1 MLFENKKYYG
11 QKNKYLMEIYKDL
24 KSVENQKFEKLLN
37 SQLSKNKIEEG
48 KIIDGKIT
56 KITEKFVFIF
66 IPGLKSEPIIDIN
79 ELKMIGMQDSIE
91 IGSNIPVL
99 LEKIEDK
106 NGEVVAS
113 AMKAQKIKGWYK
125 LEQAYEN
132 NESIIGKITSKC
144 KGGVIVEH
152 ISTGSLMFCPGS
164 QISDKP
170 LKNIDHLIGVEQ
182 KFAIIKLDKIRGN
195 ACVSRRQIVSSS
207 KREDKAKI
215 IEKFKVGDIIKD
227 AVVKG
232 YSSFGCFFEVNNEI
246 DVLVHLQEI
255 SYSRVNHPDE
265 IFNIGEK
272 HSLKVIS
279 IDKEKLQ
286 IGCSIKQL
294 SPDPFEHISNYEI
307 GKQYKVK
314 VDKITDYGCFCSLE
328 PGLSTLLHSS
338 EMSWTKRN
346 IVPKKL
352 FKVGDMID
360 CVITEIDKEKRR
372 IAISHKLTLENPYQA
387 FSNKYP
393 EGSEVEGIVSASNEY
408 ALYVKLDNFDIDGF
422 LHANDLSYLNKPEEE
437 LKKFKKGDKIKVKV
451 LEIKKE
457 EQKIRVGL
465 KQLLKDPFEWFQNK
479 KVNDIVTV
487 QVISTDSKGI
497 IVKPE
502 SCDLEFLIK
511 KTNIAVNASDA
522 RPSRFV
528 GGERID
534 AAISEL
540 NMDKR
545 KVSLSIKLLEELQ
558 NQEAVSK
565 FSSPLSGKNL
575 PFSSLSKKLD
585 DKKNKDDE

>member
-1 MLFENKKYYG
+1 
-11 QKNKYLMEIYKDL
+11 MEIYKDINTPI
-24 KSVENQKFEKLLN
+24 KQEFEKLLN

-48 KIIDGKIT
+48 KIIDGKVT
-56 KITEKFVFIF
+56 KITDKFVFIF
-66 IPGLKSEPIIDIN
+66 IPGLKSEPIVDIN
-79 ELKMIGMQDSIE
+79 ELKMIGLKDKISE
-91 IGSNIPVL
+91 GESIPVL

-106 NGEVVAS
+106 NGEVIVS
-113 AMKAQKIKGWYK
+113 AIKAQKIKGWFK
-125 LEQAYEN
+125 LEKAYEE

-152 ISTGSLMFCPGS
+152 SETGSLMFCPGS

-182 KFAIIKLDKIRGN
+182 KFAIIKLDKVRGN
-195 ACVSRRQIVSSS
+195 ACVSRRQIVSSN

-272 HSLKVIS
+272 HDLKVIS

-307 GKQYKVK
+307 GKKYKVK
-314 VDKITDYGCFCSLE
+314 VEKITDYGCFCSLE

-338 EMSWTKRN
+338 EMSWIKRN

-352 FKVGDMID
+352 FQLGDMID
-360 CVITEIDKEKRR
+360 CVITEIDKDKRR
-372 IAISHKLTLENPYQA
+372 IAISHKLTVENPYET
-387 FSNKYP
+387 FMKKHP
-393 EGSEVEGIVSASNEY
+393 VGSEINGTVSNSNEY
-408 ALYVKLDNFDIDGF
+408 ALYVKLEGFDIDGF

-437 LKKFKKGDKIKVKV
+437 LKNFKKGDKVKVKV

-457 EQKIRVGL
+457 EQKVRVGL
-465 KQLLKDPFEWFQNK
+465 KQTRNDPFDWFKDK
-479 KVNDIVTV
+479 KTNDIITV
-487 QVISTDSKGI
+487 QVTSTDNKGLY
-497 IVKPE
+497 VKPE
-502 SCDLEFLIK
+502 NCDLEFLIK
-511 KTNIAVNASDA
+511 KANIAVNASDA

-534 AAISEL
+534 AAIAEI
-540 NMDKR
+540 NMEKR

-558 NQEAVSK
+558 NKEAVSK

-585 DKKNKDDE
+585 DKKKNDEE